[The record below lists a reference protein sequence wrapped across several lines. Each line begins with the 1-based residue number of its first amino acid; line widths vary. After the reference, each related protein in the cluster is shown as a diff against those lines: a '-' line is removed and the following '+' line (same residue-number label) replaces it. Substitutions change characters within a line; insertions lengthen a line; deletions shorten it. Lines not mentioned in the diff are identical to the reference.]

1 MYIFLSLLSFF
12 VFLVASVNHFRIFSF
27 SRLSF
32 YTGHNFLVGGE
43 PASNFI
49 KEVNIG
55 PQPCSMCILSFS
67 YAKFPLSLICV
78 ESSSYVFIDSV
89 PNSVKTPN
97 ININLVYKVFI
108 VAWWAS
114 CMKFWCFL
122 VASSTFFVNES
133 INIVQSV
140 VAIAESDSY
149 FSFGEVEALGSQPHF
164 FVRRKVI
171 FSRYLTTISSFHFW
185 HFSSSLWPSNVYMSV
200 AKLPMQ
206 WTSTLSGSVSNE
218 IHQPFLIIITRG
230 APSIWGEKNI
240 ISFKSRV
247 LSICGFPEEKHCVHC
262 LLCLIVVLVVLL
274 VKYPN
279 EMLA

>member
-1 MYIFLSLLSFF
+1 MWGLGEMTHSWNPSLHHIIELHHSARGNNVHIFVAFKFLC
-12 VFLVASVNHFRIFSF
+12 FLVASVTHFRIFSF
-27 SRLSF
+27 LSLSF
-32 YTGHNFLVGGE
+32 YTNHNFLVGGE
-43 PASNFI
+43 TASNFI

-55 PQPCSMCILSFS
+55 RQPWSMCILSFS

-78 ESSSYVFIDSV
+78 QSSSYVFIHSV

-108 VAWWAS
+108 VAWWAC

-164 FVRRKVI
+164 FVRRKVPFQDI
-171 FSRYLTTISSFHFW
+171 WR
-185 HFSSSLWPSNVYMSV
+185 PSHLSTSGTALHPCDPVMS
-200 AKLPMQ
+200 
-206 WTSTLSGSVSNE
+206 T
-218 IHQPFLIIITRG
+218 
-230 APSIWGEKNI
+230 
-240 ISFKSRV
+240 
-247 LSICGFPEEKHCVHC
+247 C
-262 LLCLIVVLVVLL
+262 LLQNFLCNEQLPSLAVYQM
-274 VKYPN
+274 KYTN
-279 EMLA
+279 LFI